1 MSSTRRKL
9 LDLIVDPDAAYAL
22 DAAELEP
29 LQLQAAQELFE
40 TRRRQIPLLERRA
53 ADAGIQSIR
62 SFEDLVPLLFAHTV
76 YKSYPASFV
85 EQGRWDRLLQW
96 LDTLSV
102 SGGTQVDIAGV
113 KDIDDWIER
122 LWQAG
127 RRVLATSG
135 TSGKC
140 SFLNQTDADF
150 ELKQRHFRHTVGW
163 PLARADGD
171 HIFFWLGP
179 IKGPNSAVEA
189 AQIGAHNWA
198 RAGEVHALSDEPLKI
213 SEVSRMAA
221 VRKRI
226 ATGEATPG
234 EIAQLESVAREKGQ
248 RQHAAL
254 IALIDRI
261 LDYRRQPIYVSG
273 MWAQYMMLI
282 SRARERGIQDGD
294 FHPQT
299 VVFAGGGIKA
309 IALPPDYQQQ
319 VQRFF
324 GDVVRPGAYGMT
336 ELMNLMPRCEAGR
349 YHRPPGLITLVLD
362 RTGERSLTVAD
373 ATGGLAEGRFGFL
386 DLGFEGRWG
395 GLISGDKV
403 TVDFAARCACGR
415 PGPTLLDN
423 ITRWAQT
430 GEDDH
435 IGCAGTIDNYIRG
448 AVGE

>member
-1 MSSTRRKL
+1 MSSTRGKL

-22 DAAELEP
+22 DAAELQP

-40 TRRRQIPLLERRA
+40 TRRSQIPLLERRA

-76 YKSYPASFV
+76 YKSYPASFI
-85 EQGRWDRLLQW
+85 EQGRWDRLLRW

-102 SGGTQVDIAGV
+102 PGGAPVDVNGV
-113 KDIDDWIER
+113 KDIDEWIER

-163 PLARADGD
+163 PFVRADGD

-198 RAGEVHALSDEPLKI
+198 RAGEAS
-213 SEVSRMAA
+213 
-221 VRKRI
+221 
-226 ATGEATPG
+226 PG
-234 EIAQLESVAREKGQ
+234 EIAQLESVAREKG
-248 RQHAAL
+248 
-254 IALIDRI
+254 
-261 LDYRRQPIYVSG
+261 
-273 MWAQYMMLI
+273 
-282 SRARERGIQDGD
+282 
-294 FHPQT
+294 
-299 VVFAGGGIKA
+299 
-309 IALPPDYQQQ
+309 
-319 VQRFF
+319 RFF
-324 GDVVRPGAYGMT
+324 GNVVRPGAYGMT

-362 RTGERSLTVAD
+362 QAGERLLTVAD
-373 ATGGLAEGRFGFL
+373 ASGGLAEGRFGLL

-403 TVDFAARCACGR
+403 TVDFAPRCACGR